1 MFELFGKAVDQRPTF
16 TVLNL
21 IYVYYAI
28 QSFSSN
34 KYYELLL
41 LHLFDLL
48 SITNGSFHRKEKQPS
63 CVYRERHE
71 RDRVNSLTRWQ
82 PNS

>member
-1 MFELFGKAVDQRPTF
+1 MFELFGEAVDQRPTF

-34 KYYELLL
+34 KYYELFLL
-41 LHLFDLL
+41 LLFDLA
-48 SITNGSFHRKEKQPS
+48 SIANGAF
-63 CVYRERHE
+63 Y
-71 RDRVNSLTRWQ
+71 
-82 PNS
+82 